1 MVFMW
6 IYMILNELEAFL
18 ILFSCYTVDQLPV
31 LSSVLPFL
39 FSFSSPTFVFL
50 SLLFYFVRQ
59 LA

>member
-18 ILFSCYTVDQLPV
+18 VFSCYTVDQLPV
-31 LSSVLPFL
+31 LSSVPPFF
-39 FSFSSPTFVFL
+39 FSFPSPTFVFL

-59 LA
+59 LS